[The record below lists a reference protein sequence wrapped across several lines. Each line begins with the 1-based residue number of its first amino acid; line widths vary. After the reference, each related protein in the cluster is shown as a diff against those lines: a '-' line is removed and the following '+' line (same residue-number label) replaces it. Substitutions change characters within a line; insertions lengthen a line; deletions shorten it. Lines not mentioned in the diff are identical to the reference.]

1 MARTTNGAGGASYT
15 LGLLVVFAILFV
27 IAVGLVIVSTTNN
40 AKAEQD
46 RKAAVDKLRQF
57 ISQQEINSPEV
68 AELTARTKDTT
79 PGGTLYRKLQDEIEG
94 YKFMIFGTRTA
105 SLDAINAELAQLQ
118 IDPRN
123 NTFLVGEIKSLR
135 GRLDF
140 SKQAVDDLTKRK
152 QEAEQRAADALAAK
166 TASEQTS
173 LKLVDDLRSN
183 LTDLQKKFVDYQ
195 AEIDAHN
202 KDTEQQIQQIRA
214 EAKKSLDE
222 SAAQI
227 AQLTQVNDNLR
238 EQIRK
243 IGRPGTGRANVAT
256 HPELQ
261 PKGKIISIIKDDR
274 LVYIDR
280 GRFERIVLGMT
291 FEVYDKVTG
300 VVTDPHDKDNL
311 HGKATIEVVS
321 ISEHS
326 SVARIV
332 RSDPVQSIV
341 EGDVIANV
349 VYDPTTV
356 YKFVVFGEFDIDN
369 VGQATVSDR
378 RRIETMITVWGGVL
392 TDTLSY
398 DTDFIVLGKEP
409 VLPDAL
415 PAGTVDPDKIAVHA
429 AQLKKYE
436 LYQTYAKAA
445 HEQGI
450 PILNQNRF
458 LSLVGY
464 YHR

>member
-1 MARTTNGAGGASYT
+1 M
-15 LGLLVVFAILFV
+15 LFV
-27 IAVGLVIVSTTNN
+27 VAAGMDIISVTQN
-40 AKAEQD
+40 AKAELD
-46 RKAAVDKLRQF
+46 RKNAVERLAKYVNT
-57 ISQQEINSPEV
+57 QEMNS
-68 AELTARTKDTT
+68 AEIAEIMARTKDVT
-79 PGGTLYRKLQDEIEG
+79 PGGTLYRRLQDEIEG
-94 YKFMIFGTRTA
+94 YKFMIFGTRNA
-105 SLDAINAELAQLQ
+105 SLDTINAELAQIG
-118 IDPRN
+118 IDPKN
-123 NTFLVGEIKSLR
+123 NVFLVSEIKQLR
-135 GRLDF
+135 GRLEF
-140 SKQAVDDLTKRK
+140 SKQAVDDLTKRR
-152 QEAEQRAADALAAK
+152 QEADQKAAEAIAAK
-166 TASEQTS
+166 GSADQTS
-173 LKLVDDLRSN
+173 LKLVDDLRGN
-183 LTDLQKKFVDYQ
+183 LTDLQQKFVAYQ

-202 KDTEQQIQQIRA
+202 KETETQIQTIRA
-214 EAKKSLDE
+214 EAKKANDE
-222 SAAQI
+222 SSATI
-227 AQLTQVNDNLR
+227 AQLTQVNENLR

-243 IGRPGTGRANVAT
+243 FGRLGNTTKGLTT

-261 PKGKIISIIKDDR
+261 PKGKVISIIKDDR

-280 GRFERIVLGMT
+280 GRLERIVLGMT

-300 VVTDPHDKDNL
+300 VVTDPKDKDNL

-326 SVARIV
+326 SIARIV
-332 RSDPVQSIV
+332 RADPLQSIV

-349 VYDPTTV
+349 VYDPSTI

-378 RRIETMITVWGGVL
+378 RRIETMISVWGGVL

-415 PAGTVDPDKIAVHA
+415 PAGTVDPDKIAVHT

-436 LYQTYAKAA
+436 LYQTYAKSA